1 MPRNYFWVYSAEN
14 LGLQT
19 GFCCCF
25 VVIEAL
31 EFEKKQKK
39 KKKSSFLPATYLS
52 FVCKPTLALFF
63 THDLFFVGLEALAGL
78 AGIEYELLH
87 ENYEMLLA

>member
-39 KKKSSFLPATYLS
+39 KKNPAFCQLPTFLL
-52 FVCKPTLALFF
+52 FVNQPWPCFLLN
-63 THDLFFVGLEALAGL
+63 DLFFVGLEALAGL